1 MQRRTLLR
9 MGAGSA
15 VALALAGG
23 GLALWRPG
31 FRDGRLG
38 ASAREVFRAVGLAV
52 LDGLWPAQAAP
63 REAAVQA
70 WLGRLEATIAGLPPP
85 TRAEL
90 SQLLTL
96 LSLGPARQMLAGL
109 RPAWSAASVAQV
121 QEALQGMRVSPRQVR
136 QQAYHALRDLSMAAY
151 FAGAETWAP
160 MGYPGPAEV

>member
-63 REAAVQA
+63 REAAV
-70 WLGRLEATIAGLPPP
+70 LGRLEATISGLPPP